1 MQTKYYA
8 NLSVAKLI
16 ITIGYGNEKIL
27 VHLTCSM
34 YYRKN
39 KSSVAHN
46 LDKNS
51 EFTQEA
57 AEVVPSSIILFLVKE
72 LTVIINHSIHKFIS
86 VF

>member
-1 MQTKYYA
+1 
-8 NLSVAKLI
+8 
-16 ITIGYGNEKIL
+16 
-27 VHLTCSM
+27 M

-57 AEVVPSSIILFLVKE
+57 AEVVPSSISLFLVKE

-86 VF
+86 FF